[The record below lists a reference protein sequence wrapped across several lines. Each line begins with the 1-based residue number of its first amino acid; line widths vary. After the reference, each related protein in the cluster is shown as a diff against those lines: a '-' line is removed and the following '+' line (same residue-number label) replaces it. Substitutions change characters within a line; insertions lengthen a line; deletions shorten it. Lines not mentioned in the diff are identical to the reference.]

1 MRNAAIDLP
10 AAGQRGVLVCG
21 TRSVESATAE
31 LTWALILSLVRRLPA
46 EHEALRAGLWQ
57 TSVGELIE
65 GKVLGVA
72 GLGRLGSRVARVGL
86 AFGMEVIAWSANL
99 DPAAAAAAGVR
110 AVAKQELFTESDIVS
125 LHLKLGP
132 RSRHTVGEP
141 ELRAMKPTA
150 YLVNTARAQ
159 LADGPALL
167 RALREG
173 WIAGAALDVFETE
186 PLPLDDPLREVP
198 RTLLTPHIGYVV
210 DATYRV
216 YYSDAVDDIL
226 AWRAGTPRRV
236 ISA

>member
-1 MRNAAIDLP
+1 
-10 AAGQRGVLVCG
+10 
-21 TRSVESATAE
+21 
-31 LTWALILSLVRRLPA
+31 
-46 EHEALRAGLWQ
+46 
-57 TSVGELIE
+57 
-65 GKVLGVA
+65 
-72 GLGRLGSRVARVGL
+72 
-86 AFGMEVIAWSANL
+86 
-99 DPAAAAAAGVR
+99 
-110 AVAKQELFTESDIVS
+110 
-125 LHLKLGP
+125 
-132 RSRHTVGEP
+132 
-141 ELRAMKPTA
+141 MKPTA

-210 DATYRV
+210 DATYRA